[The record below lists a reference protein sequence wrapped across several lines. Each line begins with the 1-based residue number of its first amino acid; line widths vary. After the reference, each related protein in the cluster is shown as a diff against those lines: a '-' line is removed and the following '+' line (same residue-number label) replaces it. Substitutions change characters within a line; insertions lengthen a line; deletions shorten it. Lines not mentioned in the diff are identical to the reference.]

1 MTKNNSLLA
10 MAISAALLAVSP
22 LMASENAHEKDYS
35 TSVSKDYSTAP
46 ASHGGGGHGGS
57 WGYQG
62 STGPSHWGDLGKE
75 FRLCKDGLMQSP
87 IDFNHAFNAGRI
99 NLDLNYQAAQLEIE
113 NNGHTVKVSYPEGS
127 YLSFSGQ
134 RYKLLQ
140 FHFHSPSEHTEA
152 GGFHPMEIHFVHQAD
167 DGTLAVIGV
176 FVDEGEENLALSE
189 IWDHLPNHANNKQK
203 FNKEVIN
210 AYDLIPKDVG
220 YYRYMG
226 SLTTPPCSEGV
237 NWFVIN
243 QPIQASKAQI
253 DAFKAVMEGNNRP
266 TQPVNHRLVVDLL

>member
-1 MTKNNSLLA
+1 MSKTSTFLA
-10 MAISAALLAVSP
+10 AASSAALLAVSP
-22 LMASENAHEKDYS
+22 LMASENEHEKMDYS
-35 TSVSKDYSTAP
+35 TSVEKTYSTSD
-46 ASHGGGGHGGS
+46 SHSKGGHGSS

-62 STGPSHWGDLGKE
+62 SMGPAHWGELSKE
-75 FRLCKDGLMQSP
+75 YRLCKDGLMQSP
-87 IDFNHAFNAGRI
+87 IDFNHAFDAQRI

-140 FHFHSPSEHTEA
+140 FHFHSPSEHTE
-152 GGFHPMEIHFVHQAD
+152 GGNFHPMEIHFVHQAD

-176 FVDEGEENLALSE
+176 FVDEGGENLALSE
-189 IWDHLPNHANNKQK
+189 IWDHLPKHTSNKQK
-203 FNKEVIN
+203 VSKEVIN
-210 AYDLIPKDVG
+210 AYDMIPKDVG

-237 NWFVIN
+237 NWFVMN

-253 DAFKAVMEGNNRP
+253 DAFTAIMEGNNRP
-266 TQPVNHRLVVDLL
+266 AQPVNHRLVVDLL